1 MMVSGALVG
10 ENVVKAILGGIQIKG
25 TVVLN
30 DHELTLWLYDASHVL
45 KVCDRAPALDSVV
58 YSVDNL
64 AAPMPGRITQ
74 VMVGEGTVVRSGAL
88 LMVLEAMKMEHNII
102 APANGR
108 VEKLNFSVGDWVD
121 ENTMLLDFI
130 PVI

>member
-1 MMVSGALVG
+1 MIGVDHDV
-10 ENVVKAILGGIQIKG
+10 EAILGGIQIKG
-25 TVVLN
+25 TVALN
-30 DHELTLWLYDASHVL
+30 GHELNLWLYDVNHIL
-45 KVCDRAPALDSVV
+45 KLRDRALALDAVADT
-58 YSVDNL
+58 VDNL
-64 AAPMPGRITQ
+64 SAPMPGRITQ

-102 APANGR
+102 APSNGK

-121 ENTMLLDFI
+121 ENTMLLDFA